1 MLLGLHPARTYLGC
15 IRHVSNERIV
25 SMPGV
30 TLTDGGI
37 RDRPDLEI
45 TVDAPI
51 GPGGDGY
58 VAGERMSAEEAEAG
72 HAAQIASLGGPDIA
86 TPRRARARRRA
97 RCRCR
102 SRR

>member
-1 MLLGLHPARTYLGC
+1 MR
-15 IRHVSNERIV
+15 
-25 SMPGV
+25 GV

-58 VAGERMSAEEAEAG
+58 VAGERMSAEEAEAD
-72 HAAQIASLGGPDIA
+72 HAVQIASLGGAD
-86 TPRRARARRRA
+86 RDRAPS
-97 RCRCR
+97 
-102 SRR
+102 SRTAASQVPVPQPTMT